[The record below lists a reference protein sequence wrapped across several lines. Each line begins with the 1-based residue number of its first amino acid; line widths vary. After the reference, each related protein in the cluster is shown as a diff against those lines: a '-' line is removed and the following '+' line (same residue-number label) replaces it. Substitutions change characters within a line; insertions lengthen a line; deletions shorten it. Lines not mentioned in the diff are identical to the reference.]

1 MIRDLL
7 RDLIWPAVI
16 ATALAIVAVVLAV
29 LDPAHPTV
37 PVVLGL
43 ASITSALLATRS

>member
-1 MIRDLL
+1 MREIL
-7 RDLIWPAVI
+7 RDLVWPAVI
-16 ATALAIVAVVLAV
+16 ATVLAGVAVVLAV

-43 ASITSALLATRS
+43 ASITSALLAPRG

>member
-1 MIRDLL
+1 MRDLL
-7 RDLIWPAVI
+7 RDLVWPAVI
-16 ATALAIVAVVLAV
+16 ATALATVAVLLAV

-43 ASITSALLATRS
+43 ASVTSALLATRN

>member
-1 MIRDLL
+1 MRDLL
-7 RDLIWPAVI
+7 RDLVWPAVI
-16 ATALAIVAVVLAV
+16 ATALALVAVVLAV

-43 ASITSALLATRS
+43 ASVTSALLATRN

>member
-1 MIRDLL
+1 VRDLL
-7 RDLIWPAVI
+7 RDLVWPAVI
-16 ATALAIVAVVLAV
+16 ATVLAAVAVVLAV

-43 ASITSALLATRS
+43 ASVTAALLATRS